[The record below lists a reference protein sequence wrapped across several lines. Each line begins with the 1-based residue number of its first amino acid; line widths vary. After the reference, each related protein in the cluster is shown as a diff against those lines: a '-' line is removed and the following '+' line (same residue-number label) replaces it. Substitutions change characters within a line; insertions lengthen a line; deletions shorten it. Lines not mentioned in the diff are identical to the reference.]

1 MNQKKDFSQYED
13 MLDLNRPI
21 SRTHPPMDI
30 MDRAAQFSPFAALT
44 GYGDA
49 VKETARQ
56 TERRQELDEYEKAAL
71 DEQLHELEAQMR
83 SGKLSGMQ
91 SAGAGMQSAGASVQ
105 AACVQPAGESLAEPQ
120 PQVTITYFVPDEHKE
135 GGAYRTITG
144 NVKKID
150 YYGRRIILENGTQD
164 GEVVPVDDIF
174 KLDIHVDFDSRI

>member
-1 MNQKKDFSQYED
+1 MNQKKDFAQYED
-13 MLDLNRPI
+13 MLYLKRPV
-21 SRTHPPMDI
+21 SRNHPPMDI

-56 TERRQELDEYEKAAL
+56 TERKQELDEYEKAAL

-83 SGKLSGMQ
+83 SGKLSGTQ
-91 SAGAGMQSAGASVQ
+91 SAGAGVQ
-105 AACVQPAGESLAEPQ
+105 AACAQPVGAESQ

-150 YYGRRIILENGTQD
+150 YYARCIILENGTQD
-164 GEVVPVDDIF
+164 GAVVLVDNIF
-174 KLDIHVDFDSRI
+174 KLDIHMDFDSRI

>member
-13 MLDLNRPI
+13 MLYLKRPI
-21 SRTHPPMDI
+21 SHNHPPMDI

-49 VKETARQ
+49 VKETERI

-71 DEQLHELEAQMR
+71 DEQLHELEVQMR
-83 SGKLSGMQ
+83 D
-91 SAGAGMQSAGASVQ
+91 VR
-105 AACVQPAGESLAEPQ
+105 

-144 NVKKID
+144 AVKKID
-150 YYGRRIILENGTQD
+150 YYARRIILENGTQE
-164 GEVVPVDDIF
+164 GEVVPVDDIL
-174 KLDIHVDFDSRI
+174 KLQRGENL

>member
-1 MNQKKDFSQYED
+1 MDQKKDFSQYED
-13 MLDLNRPI
+13 MLYLKRPV
-21 SRTHPPMDI
+21 SRSHLPMDI

-56 TERRQELDEYEKAAL
+56 TERKQELDEYEKVAL

-83 SGKLSGMQ
+83 GGELSRQMQ
-91 SAGAGMQSAGASVQ
+91 DGTQTAESQTAELQ
-105 AACVQPAGESLAEPQ
+105 AAEPQ
-120 PQVTITYFVPDEHKE
+120 RAGAELWPQVTITYFVLDEHKE

-144 NVKKID
+144 AVKKID
-150 YYGRRIILENGTQD
+150 YYVRCIILENGTQE
-164 GEVVPVDDIF
+164 GEIVPVDDIM

>member
-1 MNQKKDFSQYED
+1 MNQKKDFAQYED
-13 MLDLNRPI
+13 MLYLKRPV
-21 SRTHPPMDI
+21 SRNHPPMDI

-56 TERRQELDEYEKAAL
+56 TERKQELDEYEKAAL
-71 DEQLHELEAQMR
+71 DEQLHELEAQMQG
-83 SGKLSGMQ
+83 GKLSGAQTAVAQ
-91 SAGAGMQSAGASVQ
+91 SAGSGVQSAGGL
-105 AACVQPAGESLAEPQ
+105 PAEPQ

-144 NVKKID
+144 AVKKID

-164 GEVVPVDDIF
+164 GEVVPVDNIF
-174 KLDIHVDFDSRI
+174 KLDIHMDFDSRI